1 VGVEV
6 LTTFFLCHNFGSRYD
21 RKPIKGSKDS
31 DDRLLSNKHL
41 SQKNGSLA
49 WCLWPGNGGHKNA
62 KTPPLVTSPQENPK
76 PKTEYFIAVEAK
88 RLAESVGGLNIFL
101 ALAAGE
107 LRIVMELKNFVK

>member
-1 VGVEV
+1 
-6 LTTFFLCHNFGSRYD
+6 
-21 RKPIKGSKDS
+21 
-31 DDRLLSNKHL
+31 
-41 SQKNGSLA
+41 
-49 WCLWPGNGGHKNA
+49 
-62 KTPPLVTSPQENPK
+62 VTSPQENPK